1 MLNRTIITFINCY
14 FAYLNKVMLRNI
26 NHIKSLLL
34 IPALFFLTVSCNEE
48 TEKKEKINTKAVK
61 ETLVKV
67 NKKLVETEDDRI
79 DNYVRRHNWK
89 MNETGTGLRYL
100 IYKHGNGEKAKKD
113 KIAVLNFKVGLLTGD
128 ILYSSDTKGY
138 KEFKIGQGGV
148 ESGLEEGILL
158 LSVGDRA
165 KFIIPS
171 HLAFGL
177 VGDGDKIPAKATL
190 VYDVELIELK

>member
-1 MLNRTIITFINCY
+1 MN
-14 FAYLNKVMLRNI
+14 
-26 NHIKSLLL
+26 
-34 IPALFFLTVSCNEE
+34 
-48 TEKKEKINTKAVK
+48 KKEIK

-67 NKKLVETEDDRI
+67 NKKLVLTEDERI
-79 DNYVRRHNWK
+79 SDYMRRHNWK
-89 MNETGTGLRYL
+89 MKETGTGLRYL
-100 IYKHGNGEKAKKD
+100 IYKHGKGEKAAKD
-113 KIAVLNFKVGLLTGD
+113 KIAVLNFTVGLLTGD
-128 ILYSSDTKGY
+128 ILYSSDSKGA

-158 LSVGDRA
+158 LRVGDRA

-177 VGDGDKIPAKATL
+177 VGDGNKIPAKATL

>member
-1 MLNRTIITFINCY
+1 MIPNRFYI
-14 FAYLNKVMLRNI
+14 KVFPLLP
-26 NHIKSLLL
+26 LLL
-34 IPALFFLTVSCNEE
+34 LSLLTVSCQENKER
-48 TEKKEKINTKAVK
+48 KKETDKKEIK

-67 NKKLVETEDDRI
+67 NKKLVLTEDERI
-79 DNYVRRHNWK
+79 SDYMRRHNWK
-89 MNETGTGLRYL
+89 MKETGTGLRYL
-100 IYKHGNGEKAKKD
+100 IYKHGKGEKAGKD
-113 KIAVLNFKVGLLTGD
+113 KIAVLNFTVGLLTGD
-128 ILYSSDTKGY
+128 ILYSSDVKGV

-158 LSVGDRA
+158 LRVGDRA

-171 HLAFGL
+171 HLAYGL

>member
-1 MLNRTIITFINCY
+1 MILSSIRIKTFSIIP
-14 FAYLNKVMLRNI
+14 V
-26 NHIKSLLL
+26 LL
-34 IPALFFLTVSCNEE
+34 LFFLAISCDGNKER
-48 TEKKEKINTKAVK
+48 KKNQNSKEVK
-61 ETLVKV
+61 EALVKA
-67 NKKLVETEDDRI
+67 NRKLVKTEDERI
-79 DNYVRRHNWK
+79 EDYTRRHNWQ
-89 MNETGTGLRYL
+89 MTETGTGLRYL
-100 IYKHGNGEKAKKD
+100 IYKNGDGEKAKKD
-113 KIAVLNFKVGLLTGD
+113 KVAVLNYKVGLLTGD
-128 ILYSSDTKGY
+128 NLYSSELKGP

-158 LSVGDRA
+158 LRVGDRV